1 MAKVKSEFTN
11 YMVGIK
17 NNINDN
23 NCFINVCLQTIL
35 HFKDLRYILLDD
47 EKFKIFNNSPNIMK
61 QFILILSSYNVISEN
76 TPNNNKKIIDPQN
89 FRMAVAEYF
98 KKKGEYQL
106 YSKGDPIELL
116 DNLLKF
122 IHSYMLTGFN
132 KIEYFDEK
140 CNPPCGIH
148 NLFFINISEHLFC
161 NKCNFD
167 NKQNYDSNYF
177 IHLINVSNILEI
189 VNKNK
194 LTFYDFYGKL
204 IHCSKINEIQECYKC
219 KNYSLNKEF
228 ICDSLGKFIIINL
241 TWENHFISLETICMI
256 SCMIT
261 NHFLPQDL
269 FSCDIKGMNYKF
281 LGMILLYTN
290 HYVSIF
296 FEKAKGYILY
306 DDSHIKNFQTWKE
319 VIKEIITNRFI
330 PICIFYENNIRN
342 YSKWNLDEVIYKR
355 LLSHCKK
362 KDKEKK
368 NEKFVNLN
376 DGEWICDQCNQ
387 INSPYQINCV
397 KCNFKNSIIE
407 LLVQQEL
414 RIQNNNSNN
423 FDNNNNKNNINNNNY
438 YNNNNIENIQSINNN
453 EFWICQFCQSKNFKQ
468 KCTMCGRRNN
478 NSKKESNEKKD
489 IISIKY
495 WTCTSCNFS
504 FNPLNNKNCLKCN
517 KIKSI

>member
-177 IHLINVSNILEI
+177 IHLINIFNILDI
-189 VNKNK
+189 VNKNN
-194 LTFYDFYGKL
+194 LQFYDFYGKL

-296 FEKAKGYILY
+296 YEKKKGYILY
-306 DDSHIKNFQTWKE
+306 DDT
-319 VIKEIITNRFI
+319 
-330 PICIFYENNIRN
+330 
-342 YSKWNLDEVIYKR
+342 
-355 LLSHCKK
+355 
-362 KDKEKK
+362 
-368 NEKFVNLN
+368 NLN
-376 DGEWICDQCNQ
+376 DN
-387 INSPYQINCV
+387 
-397 KCNFKNSIIE
+397 IIPKKYFAMYYD
-407 LLVQQEL
+407 
-414 RIQNNNSNN
+414 IG
-423 FDNNNNKNNINNNNY
+423 NNINNNKKEEPQLTLIQTLNY
-438 YNNNNIENIQSINNN
+438 SLIIKLTRNKDKKNILIIEHLNPENKKEKSSTILEFATKDEPKNFIKIFKKMSEKYGLMNNN
-453 EFWICQFCQSKNFKQ
+453 K
-468 KCTMCGRRNN
+468 
-478 NSKKESNEKKD
+478 
-489 IISIKY
+489 
-495 WTCTSCNFS
+495 
-504 FNPLNNKNCLKCN
+504 
-517 KIKSI
+517 